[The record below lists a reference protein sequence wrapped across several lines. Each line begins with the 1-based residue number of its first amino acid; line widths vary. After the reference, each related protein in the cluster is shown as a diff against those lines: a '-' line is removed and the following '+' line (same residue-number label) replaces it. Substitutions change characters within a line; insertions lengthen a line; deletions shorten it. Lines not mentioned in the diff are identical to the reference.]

1 MDIQTI
7 LGVPQTAEAMYM
19 QAQYLRVR
27 DFLAGRHKVYNA
39 RILLSKT
46 KPLKQQKL
54 FCNLSRRLWIS
65 TQAIF
70 VAIP

>member
-27 DFLAGRHKVYNA
+27 DFLAGRHKVLQ
-39 RILLSKT
+39 RKDFTFKDESIGVQGVQT
-46 KPLKQQKL
+46 
-54 FCNLSRRLWIS
+54 R
-65 TQAIF
+65 
-70 VAIP
+70 